1 MSSPRFRRSNLMPPN
16 LWSAGL
22 FVILLALGGWG
33 LLHAWDDQVGDT
45 SPVGQRP
52 GDSPPALLTSDL
64 TPSGSEEPVRLPTPS
79 AGGALVRA
87 DRVTPPSDTSLM
99 LRVQDE
105 AGVGL
110 PGASLFERSSS
121 GACAPL
127 GETGREGELEVQL
140 DSDLPER
147 LVACKSG
154 YVQVDWELPPDLPEG
169 YIFVLERGM
178 TLEGTVVRPDGLA
191 LDEGTSV
198 VALPVSRIP
207 SLSGI
212 DSLHEPRVDVASAE
226 VGPDGEFTL
235 AGLEPG
241 ASYEL
246 AAGSTGWVTTE
257 RTIAQSGDTGVRLE
271 VYATYGVRMRLRS
284 EDGAPIETSR
294 SLHYTDYFGTNFL
307 DPQALVPM
315 QRSVELSLAG
325 LDPAELDAG
334 PHESVFFLA
343 GPRDLPR
350 LLSMGVH
357 VNVPGYERA
366 EEAVQVPRCLGGIER
381 HDILLRRS
389 AKAWTTLTV
398 EVEGGPWEERRRTG
412 TFQPEMFLRFLDST
426 GQWGKLSFSPG
437 VSEHRVPA
445 GEYELE
451 LRLEV
456 SGWRPESRSSFSA
469 HLTGPEDTLTVP
481 YPDGLGGLELEV
493 LDRDGWAAHGPVML
507 FYRAPDGQ
515 SLTRCLAFQSEPYRV
530 GAFPSGE
537 WQVFVLAGYGRVMK
551 GVLPS
556 QYTPIVVRDRE
567 VTKARLQSL

>member
-1 MSSPRFRRSNLMPPN
+1 MPPN
-16 LWSAGL
+16 LRSSVL
-22 FVILLALGGWG
+22 FVILLALGGWI
-33 LLHAWDDQVGDT
+33 LLHAWGDQVDDT
-45 SPVGQRP
+45 SPVRQRP
-52 GDSPPALLTSDL
+52 GEAASGLLTSDL
-64 TPSGSEEPVRLPTPS
+64 TPSESEEPVRLPTPS
-79 AGGALVRA
+79 AAGGALVRA
-87 DRVTPPSDTSLM
+87 DRATPPSDTFLM

-110 PGASLFERSSS
+110 AGATLFERGSS
-121 GACAPL
+121 GASAPL

-140 DSDLPER
+140 GSDLPER

-169 YIFVLERGM
+169 HIFVLERGM
-178 TLEGTVVRPDGLA
+178 TLEGVVVRPDGLA

-198 VALPVSRIP
+198 VALPVARIP

-212 DSLHEPRVDVASAE
+212 DSLHEPRVDVTSAE

-257 RTIAQSGDTGVRLE
+257 RTIAQSGATGLRLE

-284 EDGAPIETSR
+284 EDGALIETSR

-389 AKAWTTLTV
+389 AQAWTTLTV
-398 EVEGGPWEERRRTG
+398 AVEGGPWEERRRTG
-412 TFQPEMFLRFLDST
+412 TSQPEMFLKFLDST
-426 GQWGKLSFSPG
+426 GQWGKLAFSLG
-437 VSEHRVPA
+437 VSEHRIPA

-451 LRLEV
+451 LGLEV
-456 SGWRPESRSSFSA
+456 SGWRPESRRSFSA
-469 HLTGPEDTLTVP
+469 HLAGPEDTLTVP

-507 FYRAPDGQ
+507 FYRSLDGQ

-537 WQVFVLAGYGRVMK
+537 WQVFVLAGYGRAMK

-567 VTKARLQSL
+567 VTQARLQSL